1 MNKSLVGFT
10 SLVISIKKERKN
22 SPAGKVTERHIA
34 LVESAKKKK
43 KREARKDEVLVGRL
57 INFCKRIRYS

>member
-1 MNKSLVGFT
+1 VNKSLVGFT

-22 SPAGKVTERHIA
+22 RPAGKVTERHIA

-43 KREARKDEVLVGRL
+43 RREVRKDEVLVGRL